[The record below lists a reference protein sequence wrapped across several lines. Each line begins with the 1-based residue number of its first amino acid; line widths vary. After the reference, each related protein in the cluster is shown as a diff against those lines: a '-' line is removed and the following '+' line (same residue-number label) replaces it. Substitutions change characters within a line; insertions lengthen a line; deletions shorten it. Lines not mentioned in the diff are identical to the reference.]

1 MSSPQNQ
8 SRPDSSDKPK
18 QPYQATFE
26 ETQSFL
32 ESILSQISSRFTKK
46 YLPPIENALQ
56 ESYFFIPVEFFERKN
71 KLPVPEYKVVL
82 IFKVGRSLV
91 QSDISFQIENE
102 AVSFPVFDSLNLK
115 FFESLL
121 DRILLD
127 KYKSSKALHLQ
138 TNFEHTRILNL
149 NGENKK
155 LFTIEEDENI
165 FSNNA
170 SSFYAYEG
178 IEFQFTKLEVAEIDK
193 LIKIIWKTLV
203 ADNSVYTKP
212 PQVNPISTGEENNV
226 VKEKEKEETMTYDKF
241 QLLFK
246 YGKFDISEE
255 SMLKL
260 WKYTNKKNNP
270 TITYEEFVNFA
281 ITLIHCMRAYTTA
294 KYKHDHNNCFDLKIK
309 KCVEIM
315 NLHFKDYDEDN
326 NQEISFENL
335 KKCLL
340 KENELFTRKE
350 IEIILQQINPEI
362 NFQYW
367 KFDKILSILYN
378 KYFDYQKLMTEDKIY
393 KYLISIFA
401 KQDPYKE
408 GKLHYKK
415 MKQAFLTENKIKFDK
430 TEILSLLI
438 HFNIT
443 TNPEI
448 QYYEASLI
456 LRNIV
461 EYLNSSE
468 IGMQKIDITQ
478 PKYMSFE
485 NYEDDYDKYC
495 REVKEI
501 FIRYDKDFDHLLNK
515 EEFKA
520 FLIWLVPYL
529 TEEEQEEVFNRM
541 DTKHDDII
549 DYQEFKAGFQELME
563 RTRIRNVIKD
573 IKTIC

>member
-448 QYYEASLI
+448 QYYEASLV

-461 EYLNSSE
+461 EYLHSSE

-478 PKYMSFE
+478 PKYMTFE
-485 NYEDDYDKYC
+485 NYEDEYDKHC
-495 REVKEI
+495 RDVKEI
-501 FIRYDKDFDHLLNK
+501 FIRFDKDFDHLLNK
-515 EEFKA
+515 EEFKM

-529 TEEEQEEVFNRM
+529 TENEQEEVFIRM
-541 DTKHDDII
+541 DTKNDGII

-563 RTRIRNVIKD
+563 RTRIRNVIKN